1 VKYSSR
7 IEPIKPSATLAVTSR
22 AKALKAQGEDVVS
35 FGAGEPDFETPPH
48 IVDAMVNAARTGA
61 TRYMPVAGYPPLRE
75 AVADQLGDIYGVP
88 FTSDEVI
95 VSVGGKHALYNLF
108 QVLVDPG
115 DEVIVPAPYWVSY
128 PPQIQLAG
136 GNPVIVQSRLD
147 EAFRVAPEDIATR
160 ITERTVGI
168 VINSPNNPTG
178 AVQSERDLLGLADLA
193 VAHDLWIITDDIYSY
208 VRYDSGPFANVLR
221 LRPDLRERI
230 IVVHGASKTYAM
242 TGWRIGFTL
251 GPAALIR
258 KLSTLQGQSTSNPTA
273 FAQHG
278 ALAAITGDHDFLDTW
293 LSAYAA
299 RREVIVEGLNAID
312 GIRCFSPGGAFY
324 VFPDVRGL
332 LGRRLDDEVITD
344 DLTLCQ
350 LLLEHAL
357 VACVPGQP
365 FGAPGFM
372 RMSYACGMDDIKRGL
387 ERIGEF
393 VNRLSLP

>member
-1 VKYSSR
+1 MKYSSR
-7 IEPIKPSATLAVTSR
+7 MEPIKPSATLAVTSR
-22 AKALKAQGEDVVS
+22 AKALKAEGADVVS

-48 IVDAMVNAARTGA
+48 IVDAMVRAAREGA
-61 TRYMPVAGYPPLRE
+61 TRYMPVAGYPPLRA
-75 AVADQLGDIYGVP
+75 AVAKQLSGLYGCP
-88 FTSDEVI
+88 FSADEVI
-95 VSVGGKHALYNLF
+95 VSVGGKHSLYNLF

-128 PPQIQLAG
+128 PPQIKLAG

-147 EAFRVAPEDIATR
+147 EAFRVAASDVAEHIN
-160 ITERTVGI
+160 ERTIGI

-178 AVQSERDLLGLADLA
+178 AVQSEGDLNALASLA
-193 VAHDLWIITDDIYSY
+193 EEHDLWIITDDIYSY
-208 VRYDSGPFANVLR
+208 VRYGDGPFANVLR

-251 GPAALIR
+251 GPATLVR
-258 KLSTLQGQSTSNPTA
+258 KLATLQGQSTSNPTA

-278 ALAAITGDHDFLDTW
+278 ALAAIEGDHSFLDTW

-299 RREVIVEGLNAID
+299 RREVIVDGLNSID

-332 LGRRLDDEVITD
+332 LGRRLGDNVIDD
-344 DLTLCQ
+344 DLTLCKM
-350 LLLEHAL
+350 LLEHAL
-357 VACVPGQP
+357 VACVPGEP

-372 RMSYACGMDDIKRGL
+372 RMSYACSMEDITRGL
-387 ERIGEF
+387 TRIKAFVERLEA
-393 VNRLSLP
+393 